1 MLTLNTDIVLI
12 VLTIHIK
19 ICIIVIIQFQD
30 DIYF

>member
-1 MLTLNTDIVLI
+1 MLTLNTDIILI
-12 VLTIHIK
+12 VLIK